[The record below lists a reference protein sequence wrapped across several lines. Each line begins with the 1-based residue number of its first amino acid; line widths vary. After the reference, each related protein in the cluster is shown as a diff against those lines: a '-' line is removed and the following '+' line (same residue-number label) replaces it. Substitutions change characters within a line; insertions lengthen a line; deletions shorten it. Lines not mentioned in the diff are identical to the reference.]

1 MNDISVLVEN
11 YKQWLRETQN
21 RDELYKWEATKHFQE
36 NWNIDASDFYRMM
49 VHANL
54 KSGNL
59 LFMLSKSYVVAVSKH
74 FPDLARDIFR
84 NLLDEKRDLKER
96 MDEYLSAMSALQ
108 PQLESIIGKSQ
119 NPLQDERTMSYF
131 LAMRYPERHYLYK
144 DSYYK
149 KTCEALGV
157 PTAKPGVKYLH
168 FLKLAEE
175 IKRTYIVDDK
185 ELLALHRG
193 ALTPNC
199 FSGDDL
205 NLIIQN
211 FLYVGVQW
219 RAESTPT
226 PISISKDVTWW
237 MYAPGNNAIYWDTLY
252 DEGIMGL
259 WWPEL
264 GDLSAYPTK
273 ESVVRKMREVYQAP
287 EASFKNSAL
296 ACWEF
301 ANVIKVGDIVI
312 PKRGNSEYL
321 GYGIVDSE
329 YRYEPE
335 RSQYPNIRTVRWIKR
350 GSFIEP
356 RGTIVAKT
364 LTDITPYKDYI
375 AKLNALIVNS
385 ETAQPPVVDEVS
397 AEDDNRPRNY
407 ILYGPPG
414 TGKTWSCSSFALS
427 LAENREFDS
436 YATESADEIKRRYR
450 ILVDAGRVEFIT
462 FHQSFSYE
470 EFIEGI
476 RPKVQGD
483 GLTYT
488 IEDGIFKAFCDKARA
503 NPDNAYIFII
513 DEINRGNIARVF
525 GELITLIEGD
535 KREGAPNSSSSRLPY
550 SRTMFSV
557 PRNIFVVGT
566 MNTADRSVEA
576 LDTALR
582 RRFVFKEMPPKLSLL
597 AEGEYAVPDLELN
610 LILDTINR
618 RIARLLDRDHQIGH
632 AYFLSISA
640 ADDPLIAL
648 RGVFRDSLLPLLR
661 EYFYND
667 PVKIGLVLGNA
678 FVAPATETLNFANFD
693 EDIETRFDNK
703 QEYEFSSPE
712 EWDLQAFKS
721 IYENSED

>member
-667 PVKIGLVLGNA
+667 PAKIGLVLGNA